1 LTVAERAGKILLV
14 HSSVTIINHIQAM
27 QFAQAFLGL
36 QATAVQGVE
45 LVHRFR
51 HHRSICGFG
60 SVPGLGSDS
69 HLSQPD
75 SLNMSGYTLGVSLPK
90 RFGKSVVSLFIQV

>member
-1 LTVAERAGKILLV
+1 
-14 HSSVTIINHIQAM
+14 M
-27 QFAQAFLGL
+27 
-36 QATAVQGVE
+36 QGVE

-75 SLNMSGYTLGVSLPK
+75 SLNMSGYTLGISLPK
-90 RFGKSVVSLFIQV
+90 RVGKSVSFAPCYTSVNVDLSKIGFDGQVGSEVLLPEISIRSKRTSLNFFF